1 MIVGG
6 AKMHVIN
13 ANNSTNKRL
22 GVPTAGNWCGHDPL
36 NPRFFAIP
44 DSHAR
49 RPDVLQFAQNNLK
62 RFYFAPGKWL
72 SSLRLVRLSTRKT
85 RSEARERNAAVLG
98 VLLHYLEL
106 ASMRVGIP
114 NRNGVFMPIDMK
126 FIAKKLGWRTD
137 VDDQEDKARLTAGR
151 NPKNRGIKRVLR
163 AISDLKR
170 AGYVTVHPRF
180 TKVLEGEQ
188 DYTGLPAVRCLL
200 PKVFHE
206 LGIQYE
212 RLKLRRDQAAKRLRK
227 QYLDYSKKLADSK
240 LAALWSGV
248 GRKRPSRANKTQAI
262 GDILASER
270 LKPENSQLTQTEL
283 WLKVNTKPPD
293 G

>member
-1 MIVGG
+1 MV
-6 AKMHVIN
+6 ACANIN
-13 ANNSTNKRL
+13 INRFGLPSS
-22 GVPTAGNWCGHDPL
+22 GNWCGHDPL
-36 NPRFFAIP
+36 NPRFFDIP
-44 DSHAR
+44 ESHAR

-72 SSLRLVRLSTRKT
+72 ASLNFTRVKSRKM
-85 RSEARERNAAVLG
+85 RSEARERNAAVLQ

-114 NRNGVFMPIDMK
+114 NADGIFLPIDMK

-137 VDDQEDKARLTAGR
+137 ADDEEDRARLAAGR
-151 NPKNRGIKRVLR
+151 NPKDRGIKRVWR
-163 AISDLKR
+163 AIADLKR

-227 QYLDYSKKLADSK
+227 KYREYSQKLADSK
-240 LAALWSGV
+240 LSALLSGV
-248 GRKRPSRANKTQAI
+248 GRKTPKVPPRANKTQAI
-262 GDILASER
+262 GTILASER
-270 LKPENSQLTQTEL
+270 LKSENRQLTQTEL
-283 WLKVNTKPPD
+283 WLKLNTKPPD